1 MMTAAKKSKGG
12 KKAAASAA
20 SDSKGPRLVVRGSDQ
35 AAVSAATEDDVPRL
49 GIDVG
54 GVLSK
59 KSKYRYPYGEEWKT
73 AMKGAFPFLVL
84 FGLKYGPENIFIIS
98 RVNHLPR
105 GDSKHWVNKFVE
117 SIGIAEFPRGLGV
130 PEENVR
136 LVTERHGPF
145 GKGPVCKEYGITHY
159 IDDEPDCLWSFWADE
174 CGHAAEPAAAFYFDE
189 WRHWG
194 PLGAQIR
201 DARH

>member
-1 MMTAAKKSKGG
+1 
-12 KKAAASAA
+12 
-20 SDSKGPRLVVRGSDQ
+20 
-35 AAVSAATEDDVPRL
+35 
-49 GIDVG
+49 
-54 GVLSK
+54 
-59 KSKYRYPYGEEWKT
+59 
-73 AMKGAFPFLVL
+73 MKGAFPFLVL

-174 CGHAAEPAAAFYFDE
+174 CGHAAEPVAAFYFDE
-189 WRHWG
+189 WRHWRG
-194 PLGAQIR
+194 HSALKSGTPGINLHRVSTWQEPGGFFRAGA
-201 DARH
+201 